1 MTGLT
6 GAELIAAFSSLGAG
20 LAMIAMAGV
29 GIGIG
34 FNAGK
39 TVESTARQPE
49 AQGTLLKLMLIGVA
63 LKKPLLPEAC
73 VVLVHGI
80 IPLTVKGYL
89 FSSTVEYHIGK
100 GRFLF
105 LILRSV
111 FLKMNVR
118 HILFYHCMF
127 SFSRI

>member
-6 GAELIAAFSSLGAG
+6 GTDFIAAMSALGAG
-20 LAMIAMAGV
+20 IAMLAMIGV

-63 LKKPLLPEAC
+63 LTETAGIFALIIAIMLLFANPL
-73 VVLVHGI
+73 I
-80 IPLTVKGYL
+80 
-89 FSSTVEYHIGK
+89 
-100 GRFLF
+100 
-105 LILRSV
+105 
-111 FLKMNVR
+111 
-118 HILFYHCMF
+118 
-127 SFSRI
+127 

>member
-1 MTGLT
+1 MTGFSGT
-6 GAELIAAFSSLGAG
+6 DLIAAMSALGAG

-63 LKKPLLPEAC
+63 LTETAGIFALIIAIMLLFANPLL
-73 VVLVHGI
+73 
-80 IPLTVKGYL
+80 
-89 FSSTVEYHIGK
+89 
-100 GRFLF
+100 
-105 LILRSV
+105 
-111 FLKMNVR
+111 
-118 HILFYHCMF
+118 
-127 SFSRI
+127 

>member
-1 MTGLT
+1 MTGFSGT
-6 GAELIAAFSSLGAG
+6 DLIAAMSALGAG

-63 LKKPLLPEAC
+63 LTETAGIFALIISIMLLFANPLL
-73 VVLVHGI
+73 
-80 IPLTVKGYL
+80 
-89 FSSTVEYHIGK
+89 
-100 GRFLF
+100 
-105 LILRSV
+105 
-111 FLKMNVR
+111 
-118 HILFYHCMF
+118 
-127 SFSRI
+127 